1 MTKFM
6 SEEKELKEEP
16 KAHTAG
22 KEGIQ
27 EEQHTEETSVEAE
40 EQDPV
45 QALEWQLAEAKDK
58 HLRLFSEFE
67 NYRRRTAKERLE
79 LIQTANE
86 SLMGDL
92 LPVLDDFERAQ
103 KAGGESEDA
112 NGYHLIYQK
121 LVKTLQAKG
130 LKRMEVEQG
139 TEFNSDFHEAITQI
153 PSPSEE
159 LKGKVVDVI
168 ENGYYLGEKIIRY
181 ARVVVGA

>member
-1 MTKFM
+1 M
-6 SEEKELKEEP
+6 SEEKERKEEP
-16 KAHTAG
+16 QAHAAG
-22 KEGIQ
+22 KEAVQ
-27 EEQHTEETSVEAE
+27 DEQITEETTAEAE
-40 EQDPV
+40 EQNPV
-45 QALEWQLAEAKDK
+45 EELEIQLAEARDK

-86 SLMGDL
+86 ALMGDL
-92 LPVLDDFERAQ
+92 LTVLDDFERAQ

>member
-1 MTKFM
+1 M
-6 SEEKELKEEP
+6 SEEKELTEDSKAKSIHQDEP
-16 KAHTAG
+16 QG
-22 KEGIQ
+22 
-27 EEQHTEETSVEAE
+27 EETLEETGSGSEKENPVEA
-40 EQDPV
+40 
-45 QALEWQLAEAKDK
+45 LEVQLAEARDK

-86 SLMGDL
+86 TLMAEL

-103 KAGGESEDA
+103 KAGGGTEEND
-112 NGYHLIYQK
+112 GYHLIYQK
-121 LVKTLQAKG
+121 LIKTLQAKG

-153 PSPSEE
+153 PAPSED
-159 LKGKVVDVI
+159 LKGKIVDVI
-168 ENGYYLGEKIIRY
+168 ENGYYLGDKIIRY

>member
-1 MTKFM
+1 M
-6 SEEKELKEEP
+6 SEEKEFNEDPKLQTVDQEDTQEAPATDDKSIASEE
-16 KAHTAG
+16 K
-22 KEGIQ
+22 
-27 EEQHTEETSVEAE
+27 
-40 EQDPV
+40 DPV
-45 QALEWQLAEAKDK
+45 QALEVQLAEARDK

-92 LPVLDDFERAQ
+92 LTVLDDFERAQ
-103 KAGGESEDA
+103 KAGGESEES
-112 NGYHLIYQK
+112 NGYQLIYQK
-121 LVKTLQAKG
+121 LTKTLQAKG

-139 TEFNSDFHEAITQI
+139 SEFNSDFHEAITQI
-153 PSPSEE
+153 PAPSEA

-181 ARVVVGA
+181 AKVVVGA